1 MGFYGPLKK
10 STSRIQVKQKNKE
23 SCFYDCIRF
32 PCIFQ
37 KMVIKAKDD
46 RKVFICYS
54 KNEEKLLKLF
64 YGQKHQGY
72 SDRNSKGIAGGCRQK
87 AEY

>member
-1 MGFYGPLKK
+1 
-10 STSRIQVKQKNKE
+10 
-23 SCFYDCIRF
+23 
-32 PCIFQ
+32 
-37 KMVIKAKDD
+37 MVIKAKDD

-72 SDRNSKGIAGGCRQK
+72 SDRNIKGIAGG
-87 AEY
+87 